1 MGFDMSW
8 FENAVI
14 YQIYPR
20 SFQDSNKDGVGDLG
34 GIISRLDY
42 ISSLGVDAIWLSP
55 IYKSPMRD
63 FGYDVQDYRSIDPVF
78 GTMDDFKQLVSKA
91 HKLGIKVMLD
101 MVLNH
106 TSDLHNWFQRSELRE
121 GEYTDFYI
129 WKDSIPNNWKA
140 CFGGS
145 AWTYDEKRGQYYL
158 HSFLPQQPD
167 LNWHDESC
175 RKAIFDEV
183 RFYLEMGV
191 DGFRLDVIN
200 SIGKDPQFRSN
211 PFMFGETP
219 RPYDMQNHIYDRNT
233 EYTHKY
239 VRELRSVLDSFD
251 DRAMVGE
258 IQVQGKG
265 QMEQSAS
272 YMGKDN
278 DELQL
283 CFEFSLMK
291 LRLNAKN
298 LADVAKRWY
307 ELCSLSKGR
316 TPCWVLSNHDNP
328 RAISRVHNDERIAR
342 LLAIYL
348 IIQRGAS
355 VIYYGEEIGMHSK
368 DFPRKEIQDPV
379 GKRYW
384 PLNKGR
390 DGERRPMQW
399 DCSENMGFSIAE
411 PWLEP
416 DYSGNWRLR
425 TVSSQQKDPASMYA
439 LYRSLI
445 ELKKSRTEISESD
458 AVFSDMDRS
467 GVLAYRFLKDGK
479 CTAVILNMSRRT
491 RTVRISD
498 VAPSVSGLKVKV
510 MSMNSFDKRIQIG
523 PEGDIGLAPHLGVV
537 LTN

>member
-1 MGFDMSW
+1 MSW

-20 SFQDSNKDGVGDLG
+20 SFQDSNGDGVGDLP

-42 ISSLGVDAIWLSP
+42 LSGLGIDAIWLSP
-55 IYKSPMRD
+55 IYKSPMKD

-78 GTMDDFKQLVSKA
+78 GTMDDFKKLVSEA
-91 HKLGIKVMLD
+91 HKLGIRVMMD
-101 MVLNH
+101 MALNH
-106 TSDLHNWFQRSELRE
+106 SSNIHKWFQSSELKE
-121 GEYTDFYI
+121 GKYTDFYI
-129 WKDSIPNNWKA
+129 WKDSIQNNWKA

-145 AWTYDEKRGQYYL
+145 AWSFDEKRGQYYL
-158 HSFLPQQPD
+158 HSFLPEQPD

-183 RFYLEMGV
+183 RFYLDMGV

-200 SIGKDPQFRSN
+200 SVGKDPELRSN

-219 RPYDMQNHIYDRNT
+219 RPYDMQNHIHDRNT

-239 VRELRSVLDSFD
+239 IKELRSVLDAYD

-258 IQVQGKG
+258 IQVQGRG

-272 YMGKDN
+272 YMGEKN

-291 LRLNAKN
+291 MRLNANN
-298 LADVAKRWY
+298 LRKVAEKWY
-307 ELCSLSKGR
+307 GLCSLEKGR

-328 RAISRVHNDERIAR
+328 RAITRAGNDENIAR
-342 LLAIYL
+342 MLAIFL

-355 VIYYGEEIGMHSK
+355 VLYYGEELGLHSK
-368 DFPRKEIQDPV
+368 DFPKKEIQDPV

-399 DCSENMGFSIAE
+399 DHSENMGFSSAT

-416 DYSGNWRLR
+416 DYSKNWRLR
-425 TVSSQQKDPASMYA
+425 TVFSQEKDYCSMLY

-445 ELKKSRTEISESD
+445 ALKKERSEIAQCD
-458 AVFSDMDRS
+458 ATFSKNVPP
-467 GVLAYRFLKDGK
+467 GVLAYSFNKEGK
-479 CTAVILNMSRRT
+479 CTVVILNMSKKF
-491 RTVRISD
+491 RTVKINDIIDSFSGDLRIAIKSCNR
-498 VAPSVSGLKVKV
+498 VMPFIQRKPSGAEIELC
-510 MSMNSFDKRIQIG
+510 
-523 PEGDIGLAPHLGVV
+523 PHFGVV